1 MAQGQY
7 RTFYYTATGK
17 IIISRRMT
25 DANVTERL
33 AVHTDQSYINA
44 YCVSPDTQRVN
55 LTTKELEDIPVN
67 VDYTDWLRQRRKL
80 ELIDSDWTQGADS
93 PLSDSK
99 KAELQTYRQA
109 LRDLPSNYSS
119 PITDRDSISW
129 PTKPT

>member
-44 YCVSPDTQRVN
+44 
-55 LTTKELEDIPVN
+55 
-67 VDYTDWLRQRRKL
+67 
-80 ELIDSDWTQGADS
+80 
-93 PLSDSK
+93 
-99 KAELQTYRQA
+99 
-109 LRDLPSNYSS
+109 
-119 PITDRDSISW
+119 
-129 PTKPT
+129 

>member
-1 MAQGQY
+1 MAQY
-7 RTFYYTATGK
+7 RTFYITATGK
-17 IIISRRMT
+17 IVISRKMN

-55 LTTKELEDIPVN
+55 LTSKELEDIPVN
-67 VDYTDWLRQRRKL
+67 VDYTDWMKQKRRL
-80 ELIDSDWTQGADS
+80 ELIDCDWTQGVDS

-99 KAELQTYRQA
+99 KAEWQTYRQQ

-119 PITDRDSISW
+119 AITDRDSISW
-129 PTKPT
+129 PTKPS

>member
-1 MAQGQY
+1 MKQY

-17 IIISRRMT
+17 IIISRRMS
-25 DANVTERL
+25 DARVTERL
-33 AVHTDQSYINA
+33 AQHSDQSYINA

-55 LTTKELEDIPVN
+55 LETLQLEDIPVN
-67 VDYTDWLRQRRKL
+67 VDYTDWMRQRRKL

-99 KAELQTYRQA
+99 KAEWQTYRQA

-119 PITDRDSISW
+119 PITDRDRVSW

>member
-1 MAQGQY
+1 MAQY

-17 IIISRRMT
+17 IIISRRMS

-55 LTTKELEDIPVN
+55 LETLELEDIPVN
-67 VDYTDWLRQRRKL
+67 VDYTDWMRQKRRL
-80 ELIDSDWTQGADS
+80 ELISCDWTQGADS
-93 PLSDSK
+93 PLTDSK
-99 KAELQTYRQA
+99 KAEWRTYRQA
-109 LRDLPSNYSS
+109 LRDLPSTLSS